1 MSEQQNE
8 TTKRKGGWPA
18 GKPRGKKTAE
28 PAAAAETPVQ
38 AMMRQ
43 HADRPTMSGKMKARP
58 NWEGDDFVG
67 VGMDGVDR
75 LRIDPAIVQD
85 LYRDGVALQWVT
97 KSVRGQETPQELS
110 KMTRGGW
117 TPVHQSDFD
126 GLLDGMFMPK
136 GQDDVITVDD
146 CMLVARPVEIHEKA
160 RRSRDRDAVRPL
172 QITEEQLGHGIPNV
186 TGSNHKSVNNSIKK
200 SVERVEIPE

>member
-1 MSEQQNE
+1 MSEQQTE
-8 TTKRKGGWPA
+8 APKRKGGWPS
-18 GKPRGKKTAE
+18 GKPRGKK
-28 PAAAAETPVQ
+28 PAAATTETPVQ
-38 AMMRQ
+38 AMMRE
-43 HADRPTMSGKMKARP
+43 HAARPKMVAKMKARP
-58 NWEGDDFVG
+58 NWESDDYVG

-75 LRIDPAIVQD
+75 LRIDPEIVQN
-85 LYRDGVALQWVT
+85 LYRDGVALQWIT

-110 KMTRGGW
+110 KFTRGGW

-126 GLLDGMFMPK
+126 GVLDGRFMPK
-136 GQDDVITVDD
+136 GADEVITVDD

-160 RRSRDRDAVRPL
+160 KRAMGREAVRPL

-200 SVERVEIPE
+200 TMERVEIPE